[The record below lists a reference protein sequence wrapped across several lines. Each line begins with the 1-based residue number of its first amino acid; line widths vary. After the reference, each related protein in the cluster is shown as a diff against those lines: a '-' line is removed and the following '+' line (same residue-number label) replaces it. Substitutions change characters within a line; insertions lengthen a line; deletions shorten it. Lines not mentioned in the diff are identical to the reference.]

1 MYMFYS
7 QDIIH
12 ASHFSLAHVH
22 MALYIC
28 MAEMYAEVKFQKHLK
43 NLDELKISLPKA
55 VPANAGKVEK
65 FEMQELEVGMVVIG
79 LYAFHYFCLLFR
91 FCIIIIPYR
100 KVMCFCGKVKSFRL
114 RPESYVTT

>member
-1 MYMFYS
+1 MHLISHLHMY
-7 QDIIH
+7 I
-12 ASHFSLAHVH
+12 SHC
-22 MALYIC
+22 IC
-28 MAEMYAEVKFQKHLK
+28 MTEMYAEVKFQKHLK
-43 NLDELKISLPKA
+43 NPDELEISLPKA
-55 VPANAGKVEK
+55 VPANAGKAEK

-91 FCIIIIPYR
+91 LCIIIIPYR